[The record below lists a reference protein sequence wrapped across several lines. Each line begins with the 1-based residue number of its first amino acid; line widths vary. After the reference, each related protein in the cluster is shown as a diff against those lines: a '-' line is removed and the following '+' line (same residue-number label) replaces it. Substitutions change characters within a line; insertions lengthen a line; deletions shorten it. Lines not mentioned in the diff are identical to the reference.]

1 MSKYADI
8 WESLSDEDKEHFLT
22 QVCTKY
28 RWKQYVPRYSKHGID
43 SEDDLKQFAYYVL
56 NQGEGE
62 VKYKPKSLRQEVAE
76 EKKKKEESIEGSLY
90 HSQPYWYDKS
100 RDVYVVH
107 LPSKKRPYA
116 LGGSFWRSMKEAYSN
131 WGGSPSSINEIARKF
146 SLPRNTVT
154 ELLRVMGVTHDS
166 SPWSEEH
173 LAESDEEELVQDLI
187 RRKEEHVLVRAQKKE
202 WRRIKKDA
210 EKYRSYKLFAS
221 SLKESMMEVNKTDYH
236 VPRLSLAKMDNAFS
250 VVLSPTDFH
259 WGKYAPTYTGDPYN
273 REIAKERLFS
283 STAEILSRISRR
295 GRPEKIFLA
304 LGGDGLHIDNMQ
316 RATTRG
322 TPQDCDSTPA
332 EMIASY
338 MAVCREYVDY
348 IRQFADVEVYVVNGN
363 HDYYSCIFLREALDG
378 WYHCI
383 PNVKVVKDLSHRQT
397 FLYGESLITFVHGD
411 SGKVKDYPAVI
422 ASENAKLWGQSK
434 WRFIFT
440 GHLHTEREL
449 PVFGDTVVYR
459 MPSLAGTDDWH
470 FQKGYNSRK
479 ALIGYVIDRDRGV
492 IATEIS
498 PVSSTKD

>member
-8 WESLSDEDKEHFLT
+8 WERLDDEEKEHFLT

-28 RWKQYVPRYSKHGID
+28 RWKQYVPRYSKHGIE
-43 SEDDLKQFAYYVL
+43 SEEDLKQFACYVL
-56 NQGEGE
+56 NQGEDE
-62 VKYKPKSLRQEVAE
+62 IKYRPKNLRQEAAIQV
-76 EKKKKEESIEGSLY
+76 KKKESEIENSLY
-90 HSQPYWYDKS
+90 HNQPYWYDKS

-116 LGGSFWRSMKEAYSN
+116 INGSFWRSMKESYSN
-131 WGGSPSSINEIARKF
+131 WGGSPSSVNEVSRKF
-146 SLPRNTVT
+146 NLPRNTVT

-173 LAESDEEELVQDLI
+173 LATADEEELVQDLI

-202 WRRIKKDA
+202 WRKIKKDA
-210 EKYRSYKLFAS
+210 EKYRNYHLFAK
-221 SLKESMMEVNKTDYH
+221 SLRESMMEVNKVDYH
-236 VPRLSLAKMDNAFS
+236 VPKLALAKTDNCFS
-250 VVLSPTDFH
+250 LVLSPTDFH
-259 WGKYAPTYTGDPYN
+259 WGKYAPEYTGDPYN
-273 REIAKERLFS
+273 REIAKNRLFK
-283 STAEILSRISRR
+283 STREVLSRVSIR

-316 RATTRG
+316 RGTTRG

-338 MAVCREYVDY
+338 MKMSREYIDY
-348 IRQFADVEVYVVNGN
+348 VRQFAEVDIFVVNGN

-378 WYHCI
+378 WYNCI
-383 PNVKVVKDLSHRQT
+383 SGVNVIKDLGHRQT
-397 FLYGESLITFVHGD
+397 FLYGKSLITFVHGD
-411 SGKVKDYPAVI
+411 TGKVKDYPAVI
-422 ASENAKLWGQSK
+422 AAENAELWGKSQ

-479 ALIGYVIDRDRGV
+479 ALVGYVIDKERGV
-492 IATEIS
+492 VATEIS
-498 PVSSTKD
+498 PVGKGD